1 MASPAM
7 PAGDSSMPLKISKPE
22 PWSFGRGFASMD
34 PERQGE
40 VVGYVR
46 RAPIETTTSARPTVR
61 SPRLDWM
68 RVQPERDTGNFEGS
82 SSRRGR

>member
-1 MASPAM
+1 
-7 PAGDSSMPLKISKPE
+7 MPLKISKAE
-22 PWSFGRGFASMD
+22 PWSFGRGFASKD

-40 VVGYVR
+40 VIGYVR
-46 RAPIETTTSARPTVR
+46 RTPIETTAPTRLTVR

-68 RVQPERDTGNFEGS
+68 RVQPERDAGNFEGS